1 VTNQGKNIR
10 FIVQIPKESMSND
23 PLSVLISLL
32 TGNID
37 SNPEDWKS
45 RKEYARLLYDQ
56 GKTKEAAEVIWGAPF
71 IPSIDLEIGFA
82 AKILAKGAPKRAI
95 RLLAHLQEL
104 NDGKP
109 VQNMAI
115 ANALLHH
122 GMVMQAARFYG
133 AAMQVDPTLTNPN
146 LEHFLLWVDDSEKL
160 WGDFAEKPKVFSEL
174 PWIKRS
180 TEEEAAR
187 LEAFKAGHTTPIKIP
202 GLAAAP
208 GEVGSNPMYTQD
220 PRRDRPVT
228 PPPAVTIPM
237 DRVEERHMII
247 DNQNGANT
255 GYNQAAESDPNN
267 GSTFGVP
274 LPVAQGGTPA
284 PVAQPAPTGPPT
296 GQLIRPP
303 TGAPTVP
310 LAYPSTALP
319 PVEPAKLAPERKP
332 RLLTPPP
339 TQFIT
344 RGSKIIRSSP
354 PIDPREGGPVKIKK
368 PQ

>member
-1 VTNQGKNIR
+1 
-10 FIVQIPKESMSND
+10 MSND
-23 PLSVLISLL
+23 PLTVLITLL
-32 TGNID
+32 TGNIA

-45 RKEYARLLYDQ
+45 RKEYARLLYDE
-56 GKTKEAAEVIWGAPF
+56 GKTKEAAEIIWEAPY

-82 AKILAKGAPKRAI
+82 AKILAKGAPRRAI

-104 NDGKP
+104 NEGKP
-109 VQNMAI
+109 VQNMAL

-133 AAMQVDPTLTNPN
+133 AAVQVDPTLTNPN
-146 LEHFLLWVDDSEKL
+146 LEHFLVWVDDSEKL

-180 TEEEAAR
+180 TAEEAAR

-202 GLAAAP
+202 GLAVAP

-220 PRRDRPVT
+220 SRRDRPVT

-237 DRVEERHMII
+237 DRVDERHLII

-255 GYNQAAESDPNN
+255 GYNQDAESGAGN

-274 LPVAQGGTPA
+274 LPAARVGA
-284 PVAQPAPTGPPT
+284 PVAAPTGPPT
-296 GQLIRPP
+296 GQLIAPP
-303 TGAPTVP
+303 AGAPTVP

-319 PVEPAKLAPERKP
+319 PVQPAMLKP

-344 RGSKIIRSSP
+344 RGNKVVRASP
-354 PIDPREGGPVKIKK
+354 PIDPKDGGALKIKK
-368 PQ
+368 PK

>member
-1 VTNQGKNIR
+1 
-10 FIVQIPKESMSND
+10 MSSD
-23 PLSVLISLL
+23 PLSILLSLL
-32 TGNID
+32 TGNIEA
-37 SNPEDWKS
+37 NPEDWKS
-45 RKEYARLLYDQ
+45 RKEYARILYDE
-56 GKTKEAAEVIWGAPF
+56 GKPKEAAEIIWNAPF

-82 AKILAKGAPKRAI
+82 AKILSKGAPGRAI

-104 NDGKP
+104 NAGKP
-109 VQNMAI
+109 VQNMAL

-133 AAMQVDPTLTNPN
+133 AAVQLDPTLTNPN

-160 WGDFAEKPKVFSEL
+160 WGDFADKPKVFAEL

-180 TEEEAAR
+180 TEEEAKR
-187 LEAFKAGHTTPIKIP
+187 LEAFKSGHTTPIKIP

-208 GEVGSNPMYTQD
+208 GETGSNPMYTQD
-220 PRRDRPVT
+220 SRRNQPVT

-237 DRVEERHMII
+237 DRVEEKNRIF
-247 DNQNGANT
+247 DNQSGANT
-255 GYNQAAESDPNN
+255 GYDQIDETTAAA

-274 LPVAQGGTPA
+274 LPGLAS
-284 PVAQPAPTGPPT
+284 GPPT

-303 TGAPTVP
+303 AGPPTVP
-310 LAYPSTALP
+310 LAYPATALP
-319 PVEPAKLAPERKP
+319 PVPPAMLAPERKP
-332 RLLTPPP
+332 RLLTPVP

-344 RGSKIIRSSP
+344 RGNKVVRAST

-368 PQ
+368 PK